1 MVMPMTMREM
11 LPAML
16 VVVIPAFLIC
26 TGIAILAYRRWR
38 GEESES
44 R

>member
-1 MVMPMTMREM
+1 MVMPMTMNEM

-16 VVVIPAFLIC
+16 IVVLPAFLIC
-26 TGIAILAYRRWR
+26 TGITVLALRRGR
-38 GEESES
+38 K